1 MTSFLDTHITLLLQ
15 IAGYGQI
22 ILIIGSLGIPT
33 VLDWKNKLSSVSTL
47 IRQMFWVYS
56 LYIWCTNLCFG
67 LISAFGAHLLV
78 DQSPLATC
86 VSGFIFGYWLLR
98 IFIQWLYFD
107 ISELPK
113 GIPHKIARWL
123 LEILFLGLTFIYG
136 YTFIHNIQPLI
147 GHVS

>member
-1 MTSFLDTHITLLLQ
+1 MNSFIDTHILFLIQ

-22 ILIIGSLGIPT
+22 ILILGSLGIPT
-33 VLDWKNKLSSVSTL
+33 VLGWNKKLSSVSTL

-56 LYIWCTNLCFG
+56 FYIWCTNLCFG
-67 LISAFGAHLLV
+67 LLSAFGAPLLL

-107 ISELPK
+107 ISELPN
-113 GIPHKIARWL
+113 GVLHNIARWL

-136 YTFIHNIQPLI
+136 YAFFHNMQPLI
-147 GHVS
+147 